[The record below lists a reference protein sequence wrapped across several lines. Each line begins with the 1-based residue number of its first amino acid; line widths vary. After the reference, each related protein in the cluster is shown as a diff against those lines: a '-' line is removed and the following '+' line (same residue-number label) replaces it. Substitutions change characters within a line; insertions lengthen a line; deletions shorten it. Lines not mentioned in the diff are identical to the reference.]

1 MLWLV
6 FWVAVLVMMMFWAVL
21 GLRFGHHLGERRLA
35 HGPDFV
41 WVEVLGLMTMLLLI
55 LKRQH
60 ILLLDL
66 IVV

>member
-1 MLWLV
+1 MNLMLWLV
-6 FWVAVLVMMMFWAVL
+6 EAFFVLLWAVL

-35 HGPDFV
+35 HGPDFF
-41 WVEVLGLMTMLLLI
+41 WVGVLDPMMMLLLI